1 MITISFL
8 VAVKGYVPLWLY
20 RLFRK
25 IQWII
30 VTWKIRF
37 LKSFECGI
45 TDADYAHTRKRVYKD
60 FEIKNLKE
68 YHDFYVQSDALLLA
82 DEFENFKNM
91 HIKIYGP
98 CSSKFLS
105 VPGLA

>member
-1 MITISFL
+1 MITIGFL
-8 VAVKGYVPLWLY
+8 VAVKGCVPLWLY

-30 VTWKIRF
+30 VTWKI
-37 LKSFECGI
+37 
-45 TDADYAHTRKRVYKD
+45 TDADYAHTRKIVFKD

-68 YHDFYVQSDALLLA
+68 YHDLYVQSDALLLA

-91 HIKIYGP
+91 RIKIYGP
-98 CSSKFLS
+98 DSWNFFQL
-105 VPGLA
+105 LD